1 MAPLQKIERKLFSE
15 SLMSDEIAEWVGI
28 GSTPIRSDA
37 PSGDSAKYDPLF
49 EKLQAEI
56 GKLEALS
63 GGPVQWKEVI
73 GSGREILEKKSK
85 DLLVASYVSVGLLEQ
100 RGYAGLLSGLSC
112 MEGMVEAFW
121 ETLYPETK
129 RMRARI
135 NALIWL
141 SEKGGVAVGRKKPV
155 PGEGKEVR
163 ACSEKIDALEKYF
176 GEKLANDSPGLGDLR
191 RAVDQW
197 VREVESA
204 EAATARTESPAPS
217 VSTSAEAAG
226 PAISSGKIESI
237 EEAERAFGEAGDVIR
252 RAADVVRGQ
261 QPTNP
266 WPYQIMRA
274 LTWSRF
280 DGLPA
285 HTDWET
291 RIPAPPSHLVESG
304 RLLVE
309 QRGWKDLVDQVEAQL
324 PENPF
329 WLDLQRLS
337 ALALSNLGSP
347 YAGIKS
353 AVLGEVRILL
363 QRLPDLPRCR
373 FADGTPFADD
383 ETQQW
388 IEKEVLSGGNGAST
402 GAGEGDAADARIA
415 ETRAQANQLLGQG
428 EAKGA
433 VALFQGRI
441 NGAASRRE
449 RFLLQLELAQLCLDA
464 GHPKVALSQLD
475 ALQREI
481 DRFSLEEWEPALSLE
496 VLRAS
501 WRVLNRLSRDS
512 DPGSPEWALRA
523 EAIYGRISRLDPVSA
538 LELDRK

>member
-1 MAPLQKIERKLFSE
+1 
-15 SLMSDEIAEWVGI
+15 MSDEIAEWVGI

-100 RGYAGLLSGLSC
+100 RGYAGLLAGLSC

-141 SEKGGVAVGRKKPV
+141 SEKGVAVGRKKPV

-197 VREVESA
+197 AREVESA
-204 EAATARTESPAPS
+204 EAATARTESPAPN
-217 VSTSAEAAG
+217 VSTSAETAG

-237 EEAERAFGEAGDVIR
+237 EDAERVFGEAGDVIR

-266 WPYQIMRA
+266 WPYQVMRA

-291 RIPAPPSHLVESG
+291 RIPAPPPIWW
-304 RLLVE
+304 R
-309 QRGWKDLVDQVEAQL
+309 
-324 PENPF
+324 
-329 WLDLQRLS
+329 
-337 ALALSNLGSP
+337 
-347 YAGIKS
+347 AGACWWS
-353 AVLGEVRILL
+353 
-363 QRLPDLPRCR
+363 
-373 FADGTPFADD
+373 
-383 ETQQW
+383 
-388 IEKEVLSGGNGAST
+388 KEV
-402 GAGEGDAADARIA
+402 
-415 ETRAQANQLLGQG
+415 
-428 EAKGA
+428 
-433 VALFQGRI
+433 GRI
-441 NGAASRRE
+441 WWIRSKRNFRKIRFGSTYSASARWPFPISDLLMPESKAPCWVRFGSCCNGFPICRDAVSPTGPPLPTMRRSSGLRKRSSPEEMALRRAPGREAPRTRGLRRRGRRPINFSDRERRRE
-449 RFLLQLELAQLCLDA
+449 R
-464 GHPKVALSQLD
+464 
-475 ALQREI
+475 
-481 DRFSLEEWEPALSLE
+481 SLFFKNESMGPRRGASGFCCSWSWPSFVWMPGIRRWPSLNSMPFNGRSI
-496 VLRAS
+496 VFP
-501 WRVLNRLSRDS
+501 WRSGSR
-512 DPGSPEWALRA
+512 R
-523 EAIYGRISRLDPVSA
+523 
-538 LELDRK
+538 

>member
-1 MAPLQKIERKLFSE
+1 
-15 SLMSDEIAEWVGI
+15 MSDEIAEWVGI

-63 GGPVQWKEVI
+63 GGPVQWKEVV

-100 RGYAGLLSGLSC
+100 RGYAGLLAGLSC

-197 VREVESA
+197 AREVESA

-217 VSTSAEAAG
+217 ASTSPESAG

-337 ALALSNLGSP
+337 ALALSNLGSS

-388 IEKEVLSGGNGAST
+388 IEKEVLSGGNGASN
-402 GAGEGDAADARIA
+402 GAGEGSAADARIA

-433 VALFQGRI
+433 VALFQERI

-449 RFLLQLELAQLCLDA
+449 RFLLQLALAQLCLDA

-512 DPGSPEWALRA
+512 DPGSPEWAVRA

>member
-1 MAPLQKIERKLFSE
+1 
-15 SLMSDEIAEWVGI
+15 MSDEIAEWTEI

-37 PSGDSAKYDPLF
+37 PAGDSARYDPLF
-49 EKLQAEI
+49 ERLQAEI
-56 GKLEALS
+56 GKLESLS
-63 GGPVQWKEVI
+63 GAPVQWKEVVDL
-73 GSGREILEKKSK
+73 GRELLRKKSK
-85 DLLVASYVSVGLLEQ
+85 DLLVANYISVGLLEQ
-100 RGYAGLLSGLSC
+100 RGYAGLLAGLSC
-112 MEGMVEAFW
+112 IEGMIESFW

-135 NALIWL
+135 NAIIWF
-141 SEKGGVAVGRKKPV
+141 SEKGGVAVGRKKPL
-155 PGEGKEVR
+155 PGEGKAVR
-163 ACSEKIDALEKYF
+163 ACSEKIDLLEKYL
-176 GEKLANDSPGLGDLR
+176 GERLANDSPGLGDLR

-197 VREVESA
+197 AREFESA
-204 EAATARTESPAPS
+204 EAASARSESAAQS
-217 VSTSAEAAG
+217 VSAPAESTG

-237 EEAERAFGEAGDVIR
+237 EDAERVFGEAGDVLR

-261 QPTNP
+261 NPTNP
-266 WPYQIMRA
+266 WPYQVVRA

-309 QRGWKDLVDQVEAQL
+309 QRGWKELADQVESQL
-324 PENPF
+324 PEYPF
-329 WLDLQRLS
+329 WLDLQRLGV
-337 ALALSNLGSP
+337 LALSNLGSS

-353 AVLGEVRILL
+353 AVLGELRILM

-373 FADGTPFADD
+373 FADGTPFADE
-383 ETQQW
+383 ETAQW
-388 IEKEVLSGGNGAST
+388 IEKEVMAGGGGAST
-402 GAGEGDAADARIA
+402 SGAPGSAADGRMA
-415 ETRAQANQLLGQG
+415 ETRAQAHQLLGQG

-433 VALFQGRI
+433 IALFQERI
-441 NGAASRRE
+441 AATASRRE
-449 RFLLQLELAQLCLDA
+449 RFRWQLELAQLCLDA

-512 DPGSPEWALRA
+512 DPGSPEWAGRV
-523 EAIYGRISRLDPVSA
+523 EAIYGKISRLDPISA

>member
-1 MAPLQKIERKLFSE
+1 
-15 SLMSDEIAEWVGI
+15 MSDEIAEWVGI

-37 PSGDSAKYDPLF
+37 PSGNSVKYDPLF

-56 GKLEALS
+56 GKLESLT
-63 GGPVQWKEVI
+63 GGPVQWKEVV
-73 GSGREILEKKSK
+73 GLGREILEKKSK
-85 DLLVASYVSVGLLEQ
+85 DLLVASYLSVGLLEQ
-100 RGYAGLLSGLSC
+100 RGYAGLLAGLSC
-112 MEGMVEAFW
+112 IEGMIESFW

-135 NALIWL
+135 NALVWL
-141 SEKGGVAVGRKKPV
+141 SEKGGMAVWRKKPL

-163 ACSEKIDALEKYF
+163 ACGEKIDLLEKYL
-176 GEKLANDSPGLGDLR
+176 GERLANDSPGLGDLR

-197 VREVESA
+197 AREVESA
-204 EAATARTESPAPS
+204 EAASARTESPTPS
-217 VSTSAEAAG
+217 PSASAESAG
-226 PAISSGKIESI
+226 PAISSGKLESI
-237 EEAERAFGEAGDVIR
+237 EDAERVFGEAGDVVR
-252 RAADVVRGQ
+252 RAADIVRGH

-266 WPYQIMRA
+266 WPYQVVRA
-274 LTWSRF
+274 LAWSRF

-309 QRGWKDLVDQVEAQL
+309 QRGWKELVEQVESQF
-324 PENPF
+324 PEHPF
-329 WLDLQRLS
+329 WLDLQRLGVS
-337 ALALSNLGSP
+337 ALSNLGPS
-347 YAGIKS
+347 YGGIKS

-388 IEKEVLSGGNGAST
+388 IEKAVLSGGGNGAST
-402 GAGEGDAADARIA
+402 GAAGGSATDGKIA
-415 ETRAQANQLLGQG
+415 QTRAQANQLLGQG

-433 VALFQGRI
+433 VALFQERI

-449 RFLLQLELAQLCLDA
+449 RFLLQLELARLCLDA
-464 GHPKVALSQLD
+464 GHPKVSLNQLD

-512 DPGSPEWALRA
+512 DPGSTEWTGRA
-523 EAIYGRISRLDPVSA
+523 EAIYGRICRLDPISA

>member
-1 MAPLQKIERKLFSE
+1 
-15 SLMSDEIAEWVGI
+15 MSDEIAEWVGI

-49 EKLQAEI
+49 ERLQAEI
-56 GKLEALS
+56 GKLESLS
-63 GGPVQWKEVI
+63 GAPVQWKEVVDL
-73 GSGREILEKKSK
+73 GREILEKKSK
-85 DLLVASYVSVGLLEQ
+85 DLLAASYLSVGLLEQ
-100 RGYAGLLSGLSC
+100 RGYSGLLAGLSC
-112 MEGMVEAFW
+112 MEGMVESFW

-135 NALIWL
+135 NALVWF

-176 GEKLANDSPGLGDLR
+176 VERLANDSPGLGDLR

-197 VREVESA
+197 AREFESA
-204 EAATARTESPAPS
+204 ESTSVRTESPAQSGSAP
-217 VSTSAEAAG
+217 AEASAG
-226 PAISSGKIESI
+226 PSISSGKIESI
-237 EEAERAFGEAGDVIR
+237 EDAERVFGEAGDVLR

-266 WPYQIMRA
+266 WPYHLMRA

-291 RIPAPPSHLVESG
+291 RISAPPSHLVESG

-309 QRGWKDLVDQVEAQL
+309 QRGWKDLVDQVETQF

-329 WLDLQRLS
+329 WLDLQRLG
-337 ALALSNLGSP
+337 AQALSNLGSS

-353 AVLGEVRILL
+353 AVEGEVRLLL

-388 IEKEVLSGGNGAST
+388 IEKEVLPGGGNGASS
-402 GAGEGDAADARIA
+402 GAPGGSATDGKVA
-415 ETRAQANQLLGQG
+415 ETRAQADQLLGQG
-428 EAKGA
+428 ETKGA
-433 VALFQGRI
+433 VTLFQERI

-464 GHPKVALSQLD
+464 GHPKVALSQLE

-512 DPGSPEWALRA
+512 DPGSPEWAGRV

>member
-1 MAPLQKIERKLFSE
+1 
-15 SLMSDEIAEWVGI
+15 MSDEIAEWIGI

-49 EKLQAEI
+49 ERLQAEI
-56 GKLEALS
+56 GKLESLS
-63 GGPVQWKEVI
+63 GAPVQWKEVV
-73 GSGREILEKKSK
+73 GLGREILEKKSK
-85 DLLVASYVSVGLLEQ
+85 DLLVASYLSVGLLEQ
-100 RGYAGLLSGLSC
+100 RGYAGLLAGLSC
-112 MEGMVEAFW
+112 MEGMVESFW
-121 ETLYPETK
+121 ESLYPETK

-135 NALIWL
+135 NALIWF
-141 SEKGGVAVGRKKPV
+141 SEKGGVAVGRKKPA
-155 PGEGKEVR
+155 PGEGKAVR
-163 ACSEKIDALEKYF
+163 ACSEKIDNLEKYF
-176 GEKLANDSPGLGDLR
+176 GERLANDSPGLGDLR

-197 VREVESA
+197 AKEFENTEAASARSESA
-204 EAATARTESPAPS
+204 AQSAPTPEAS
-217 VSTSAEAAG
+217 AG

-237 EEAERAFGEAGDVIR
+237 DDAERVFAEAGDVLR

-261 QPTNP
+261 DPANP
-266 WPYQIMRA
+266 WPYQVVRA

-291 RIPAPPSHLVESG
+291 RIPAPPSHLMESG

-309 QRGWKDLVDQVEAQL
+309 QRGWKELVDQVETQL
-324 PENPF
+324 PEYPF
-329 WLDLQRLS
+329 WLDLQRLGV
-337 ALALSNLGSP
+337 LALSNLGSS

-363 QRLPDLPRCR
+363 QRLPDLSRCR

-388 IEKEVLSGGNGAST
+388 IEKEVLSGGGNGAST
-402 GAGEGDAADARIA
+402 GSVGGSATDGKIA
-415 ETRAQANQLLGQG
+415 ETRAQADQLLGQG

-433 VALFQGRI
+433 VALFQERI

-449 RFLLQLELAQLCLDA
+449 RFLLQLALAQLCLDA

-475 ALQREI
+475 ALQGEI
-481 DRFSLEEWEPALSLE
+481 DRFFLEEWEPALSLE

-512 DPGSPEWALRA
+512 DPGSPEWAGRA
-523 EAIYGRISRLDPVSA
+523 EVIYGRISRLDPVSA

>member
-1 MAPLQKIERKLFSE
+1 MGQGGRERRSGHGPDRIAGAKRLDVGRDGRTGDLFRQDRVDRGCRTGLRRSGRRDPPGRRRCPW
-15 SLMSDEIAEWVGI
+15 SAADEPV
-28 GSTPIRSDA
+28 
-37 PSGDSAKYDPLF
+37 
-49 EKLQAEI
+49 
-56 GKLEALS
+56 ALS
-63 GGPVQWKEVI
+63 GHA
-73 GSGREILEKKSK
+73 RA
-85 DLLVASYVSVGLLEQ
+85 DLVA
-100 RGYAGLLSGLSC
+100 
-112 MEGMVEAFW
+112 
-121 ETLYPETK
+121 
-129 RMRARI
+129 
-135 NALIWL
+135 
-141 SEKGGVAVGRKKPV
+141 
-155 PGEGKEVR
+155 
-163 ACSEKIDALEKYF
+163 
-176 GEKLANDSPGLGDLR
+176 
-191 RAVDQW
+191 
-197 VREVESA
+197 
-204 EAATARTESPAPS
+204 
-217 VSTSAEAAG
+217 
-226 PAISSGKIESI
+226 
-237 EEAERAFGEAGDVIR
+237 IR
-252 RAADVVRGQ
+252 RASGSYRLGDPHSG
-261 QPTNP
+261 
-266 WPYQIMRA
+266 
-274 LTWSRF
+274 
-280 DGLPA
+280 
-285 HTDWET
+285 
-291 RIPAPPSHLVESG
+291 PPSHLVESG

-337 ALALSNLGSP
+337 ALALSNLGSS

-388 IEKEVLSGGNGAST
+388 IEKEVLSGGNGPSK
-402 GAGEGDAADARIA
+402 GAGEGSAADARIA

-433 VALFQGRI
+433 VALFQERI

-496 VLRAS
+496 VLRVS

-512 DPGSPEWALRA
+512 DPGSPEWAVRA